1 MAKIIPPICKK
12 IMIMFQWSLCKPN
25 EMIRSNA
32 ALFLMHTNCIK
43 KFLCIFV
50 YICTNQFVNF
60 IHMGGCRGRVRLVVW
75 CNRCLSPPKL
85 WVWTLFMARC
95 TRYIFLLCDKVF
107 QWLATCWWFSPGTP
121 LSSTNKTDRHDVT
134 EILLKV
140 AINTLTLT
148 HGIWHI
154 NEDLFNFV
162 KYISDSNQT
171 DVLFND

>member
-1 MAKIIPPICKK
+1 
-12 IMIMFQWSLCKPN
+12 
-25 EMIRSNA
+25 
-32 ALFLMHTNCIK
+32 MHTNCIK

-60 IHMGGCRGRVRLVVW
+60 IHMGGCRGRDRMVVW
-75 CNRCLSPPKL
+75 CNQCLSPPKL

-95 TRYIFLLCDKVF
+95 TRYIFLLCDNVF
-107 QWLATCWWFSPGTP
+107 QWLVTCRWFSPGTL
-121 LSSTNKTDRHDVT
+121 LSSTDKTDCHVIT

-140 AINTLTLT
+140 AINTLT

-154 NEDLFNFV
+154 NEHLFNFV

-171 DVLFND
+171 DVLFNVHNNLPFTILSTSHN